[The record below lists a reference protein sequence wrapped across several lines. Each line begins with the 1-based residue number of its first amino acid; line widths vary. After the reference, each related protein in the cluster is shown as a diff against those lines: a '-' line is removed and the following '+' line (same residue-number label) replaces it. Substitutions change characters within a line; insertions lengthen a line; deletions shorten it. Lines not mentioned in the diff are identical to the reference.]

1 MKQIDL
7 GNEGINKVILKL
19 AIPAMLGQLVNV
31 LYGIIDRMYIGN
43 IAQIGDMAL
52 GGVGVSVPITTLL
65 TSFSYLVGVGG
76 APLLAMN
83 LGARREDEAKKIL
96 SNGFLAM
103 LVLSIIIPVIT
114 LIISWSFH
122 KISLSK

>member
-96 SNGFLAM
+96 SNGYLYNKH
-103 LVLSIIIPVIT
+103 LVFVHYI
-114 LIISWSFH
+114 
-122 KISLSK
+122 